1 MADGLIPRTTDLGI
15 MMSCF
20 YLEAIGELWG
30 ICFHLCVMY
39 YFCRIDSYGHEGAT
53 HHPNYLQ
60 FSAPLLG

>member
-20 YLEAIGELWG
+20 YLEAIGNYGVSAFTLY
-30 ICFHLCVMY
+30 VMCC
-39 YFCRIDSYGHEGAT
+39 FCRIDSYGHEGAT